1 MLYALPKFKVN
12 ATLVPGLWVMSISAG
27 WFRARGIRWLAIGN
41 HVRITGLWA
50 NGNHLGLYDIFFAT
64 SIFNKVS
71 FYNTTMAIFKIIVL
85 LLSLFCFCQA
95 QLSPTFYDQSCPNAL
110 STIRSS
116 IRTAISRERRMAA
129 SLIRLHFHDCFVNGC
144 DASVMLV
151 ATPTMES
158 ERDSVANFQSAR
170 GFEVIDQAKSA
181 VESVCPGVVSC
192 ADIIAVAARDAS
204 EYVGGPRYAVKV
216 GRRDSTTT
224 FRAIADSG
232 DLPSFRASLDDLSD
246 LFLRKGLNTRDLV
259 ALSGAHTLGQA
270 TCVTFKE
277 RLYDNSSD
285 IDAGFSST
293 RKRRCPVNGGD
304 TNLAPLD
311 QVTPNSF
318 DNNYYRNL
326 MQKKGLLAS
335 DQVLFGSG
343 ASTDSIVSE
352 YSRNPSRFASDYA
365 AAMIKMGDIQT
376 LTGSAGQIRRICTA
390 VN

>member
-1 MLYALPKFKVN
+1 
-12 ATLVPGLWVMSISAG
+12 
-27 WFRARGIRWLAIGN
+27 
-41 HVRITGLWA
+41 
-50 NGNHLGLYDIFFAT
+50 
-64 SIFNKVS
+64 
-71 FYNTTMAIFKIIVL
+71 
-85 LLSLFCFCQA
+85 
-95 QLSPTFYDQSCPNAL
+95 
-110 STIRSS
+110 
-116 IRTAISRERRMAA
+116 MAA

-216 GRRDSTTT
+216 GRRDSTTA

-232 DLPSFRASLDDLSD
+232 DLPSFRARLDDLSD

-259 ALSGAHTLGQA
+259 ALSGQA

-293 RKRRCPVNGGD
+293 RKRRCAVNDGD

-376 LTGSAGQIRRICTA
+376 LTGSAGQIPENLHCC
-390 VN
+390 